1 MEGRRLHNA
10 GWHARHADEKA
21 DGMVDV
27 LKRNNVRVNGV
38 ATDTI
43 LFAHG
48 YGCDQNMWRW
58 VAPAFEGR
66 FRTITFDH
74 VGAGGSDLSAFDK
87 LKYASL
93 DGYADDVIEIARAL
107 DVRDAVYVGH
117 SVSAM
122 VGVLAAKKAPG
133 LFAKLVLIG
142 PSPRYIDDDG
152 YRGGFTAAQ
161 IDELLDFLDSNHLG
175 WSSAMAPVIM
185 GNAERPELAAELNN
199 SFCRTDPDIAK
210 HFARTTFTS
219 DNRADLSSV
228 DIPVLILQCADDP
241 IAPDYVGE
249 YVRSSMPNATLVK
262 LAATG
267 HCPNL
272 SAPRE
277 TVDAITAFV

>member
-1 MEGRRLHNA
+1 MS
-10 GWHARHADEKA
+10 
-21 DGMVDV
+21 MVDV
-27 LKRNNVRVNGV
+27 LKRNNVKVSGT
-38 ATDTI
+38 ATETI

-74 VGAGGSDLSAFDK
+74 VGAGGSDLAAFDRA
-87 LKYASL
+87 KYASL
-93 DGYADDVIEIARAL
+93 DGYADDVLEIARAL
-107 DVRDAVYVGH
+107 EVRDAVYVGH

-122 VGVLAAKKAPG
+122 VGVLAAKKAPE

-142 PSPRYIDDDG
+142 PSPRYIDDHG
-152 YRGGFTAAQ
+152 YRGGFTGAQ
-161 IDELLDFLDSNHLG
+161 IDELLEFLDSNYMG

-185 GNAERPELAAELNN
+185 GNADRPELSAELTN
-199 SFCRTDPDIAK
+199 SFCRTDPEIAK

-219 DNRADLSSV
+219 DNRADLASI
-228 DIPVLILQCADDP
+228 DIPVLILQCSDDL
-241 IAPDYVGE
+241 IAPDYVGD
-249 YVRSSMPNATLVK
+249 YVQASMRNATLVK

-272 SAPRE
+272 SAPAE
-277 TVDAITAFV
+277 TVDAIAAFI